1 MTEGVP
7 DKPTTEQL
15 LAKLFGL
22 SLDLMSESSALMK
35 AIVAIVED
43 KILSEKTR
51 TAAVAPTLPSSTRRH
66 HFKVQDLLRS
76 LQGILDRGE

>member
-66 HFKVQDLLRS
+66 HFKS
-76 LQGILDRGE
+76 AGSP